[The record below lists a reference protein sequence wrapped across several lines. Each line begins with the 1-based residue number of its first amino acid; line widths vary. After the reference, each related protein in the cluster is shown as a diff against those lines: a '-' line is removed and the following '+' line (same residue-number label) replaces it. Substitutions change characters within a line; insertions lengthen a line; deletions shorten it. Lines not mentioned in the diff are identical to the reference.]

1 MSQRTSII
9 RSVLRCPRTT
19 ALELRGLPIWLSRG
33 IRLGLCA
40 IALQY
45 CPLRGASPASGSLS
59 TSQQEAYERKIRE
72 LEERV
77 TRLEAA
83 VAKLAD
89 RDTFQSTSVA
99 SNRPTG
105 VASSD
110 APSREPEEVASVG
123 PAPPPAMV
131 TEPQA
136 QNSQKPKFEMP
147 PELVPEVGKIGAEVG
162 LLLSG
167 SFNPFKLNS
176 GQFAGGFID
185 LPLVDRPR
193 WLHGKLSYEISI
205 GLSQSNTTFNTTS
218 NVAQVANLAVL
229 DAVYPTRGLQ
239 NATEAASGTGAAPF
253 YTTMSTSTRLR
264 LLEVVPFSI
273 KYTSTVLDHLH
284 LRPYVVLGFGT
295 FVTIDSQNP
304 GRGTPPTYGVRPDAD
319 LPPDVL
325 GLLQQAFGGQAPFG
339 ATLVAGQISNSSQL
353 VARGLPAGNGNIDFG
368 LHSAA
373 GLTYRLTRDLSIG
386 LDAQYNRIA
395 GSNGGFAT
403 VGSRIGF
410 HF

>member
-1 MSQRTSII
+1 MTRRIPI
-9 RSVLRCPRTT
+9 FRSALRHPRATVPQ
-19 ALELRGLPIWLSRG
+19 LRDLCARFFRFGAV
-33 IRLGLCA
+33 GLCS
-40 IALQY
+40 IALQHGQL
-45 CPLRGASPASGSLS
+45 CGASPSGGSLPN
-59 TSQQEAYERKIRE
+59 SQQAAYEQKIID
-72 LEERV
+72 LEARV
-77 TRLEAA
+77 ARLEAA

-89 RDTFQSTSVA
+89 REPHPSTYVA
-99 SNRPTG
+99 AKVPSGLATDP
-105 VASSD
+105 
-110 APSREPEEVASVG
+110 PSREPEPTASPG
-123 PAPPPAMV
+123 LTPATV
-131 TEPQA
+131 TEA
-136 QNSQKPKFEMP
+136 QVQTGQKPRFEMP

-162 LLLSG
+162 LLLSA

-205 GLSQSNTTFNTTS
+205 GLSQSNTTFSTTS
-218 NVAQVANLAVL
+218 NVAQVANLAIL
-229 DAVYPTRGLQ
+229 DTVYPARGLQ
-239 NATEAASGTGAAPF
+239 NALDATSGTGSAPF

-264 LLEVVPFSI
+264 LLQVVPFSI
-273 KYTSTVLDHLH
+273 KYTSTVLDHIR

-304 GRGTPPTYGVRPDAD
+304 ARGTPPTYGVRPDAN

-325 GLLQQAFGGQAPFG
+325 ALLQQTFGGQAPFG

-368 LHSAA
+368 LHTAA

-386 LDAQYNRIA
+386 FDAQYNRIA
-395 GSNGGFAT
+395 GSNGGFT
-403 VGSRIGF
+403 TLGSRIGL

>member
-1 MSQRTSII
+1 LQH
-9 RSVLRCPRTT
+9 
-19 ALELRGLPIWLSRG
+19 GL
-33 IRLGLCA
+33 LC
-40 IALQY
+40 
-45 CPLRGASPASGSLS
+45 GASPGAGVLS
-59 TSQQEAYERKIRE
+59 PSQQEAYEQKIRA

-77 TRLEAA
+77 TRLEAV

-89 RDTFQSTSVA
+89 REPAPATYMAAHAPSAPASSSPRFQEPELVA
-99 SNRPTG
+99 SL
-105 VASSD
+105 VATPAQ
-110 APSREPEEVASVG
+110 APVPE
-123 PAPPPAMV
+123 
-131 TEPQA
+131 TQA
-136 QNSQKPKFEMP
+136 QPEQKPKFEMP

-167 SFNPFKLNS
+167 SLNPFKLNA

-185 LPLVDRPR
+185 LPLADRPR

-229 DAVYPTRGLQ
+229 DTVYPTRGLQ
-239 NATEAASGTGAAPF
+239 NAQEAGSGTGSAPF

-264 LLEVVPFSI
+264 LLLIVPFSI
-273 KYTSTVLDHLH
+273 KYTSTVFDRIR
-284 LRPYVVLGFGT
+284 LRPYAVLGFGT

-304 GRGTPPTYGVRPDAD
+304 SRGTPPTYGLRPDAS
-319 LPPDVL
+319 LPPEVL
-325 GLLQQAFGGQAPFG
+325 ALLQQSFGGQAPFG

-368 LHSAA
+368 LHTAA
-373 GLTYRLTRDLSIG
+373 GITYRLTRDLSLG
-386 LDAQYNRIA
+386 FDAQYNRIA
-395 GSNGGFAT
+395 GSNGGFT
-403 VGSRIGF
+403 TLGSRIGF